1 MVNHSHS
8 TSTAAHSTD
17 ILPWADPY
25 IMRLFAE
32 AELVEPADDAKPSP
46 HRDRME
52 LPSGQ
57 KATGEAVF
65 SNASW
70 TIRPLRRSLVPRT
83 RRTGSEHLLARC

>member
-1 MVNHSHS
+1 MVDQSHS
-8 TSTAAHSTD
+8 ASTAAHSTD

-25 IMRLFAE
+25 IMQLFAE
-32 AELVEPADDAKPSP
+32 AELLEPGDDSKPSP
-46 HRDRME
+46 RRNRVE

-65 SNASW
+65 SNDSW
-70 TIRPLRRSLVPRT
+70 TIRPLRRSAVPRT